1 MYRNVY
7 YKSRTREMI
16 VTTWDEEG
24 NRITKT
30 FPFNPYYYV
39 ETTGTPDAYS
49 IFKTPLKKKVFET
62 SYDRFQSTKDGA
74 IKRLFGNLPIE
85 QQFLIDEYFGQNE
98 QEDFTRF
105 ALRVGFID
113 IETYSPGGFPTPSKA
128 EDAINVITIYDSLI
142 KKFLTWGTKEFFESQ
157 PDEVYMYFPTERE
170 MLKNFLDYWSA
181 DYFDVISGWNSEF
194 FDIPYIINRIKKVL
208 GDEAAKRLSPYGD
221 IRNRM
226 IVNRFGRP
234 EEKWMIKGISL
245 MDYFEMYRTFT
256 MAKRESYKL
265 GYIAE
270 VELGETKL
278 DYKGKLSDL
287 ADKDWNRFVK
297 YNIQDVRLLPK
308 LEAKLQYL
316 MLARMLAYLGLTPM
330 EDALGTV
337 TVVTG
342 AIAIK
347 AREMGY
353 IIPTFTKG
361 DVRDYAGGYVREPV
375 RGLKPAIV
383 SFDANSLYPNTIVT
397 LNLSPETK
405 VARITANDQDGV
417 TILTQTNKEHTIP
430 REKFAQFIKSEN
442 LAVSKAGILFS
453 QKEKGICPIIIDKL
467 YSERV
472 SLKAALKTVKMQLV
486 DMPKDHPDYKKLV
499 LQREQLDTKQY
510 TVKILL
516 NRMYGYFQNKFSP
529 MADTD
534 LSSSI
539 TLTGQAVIKEAAN
552 IGERFIDNKIGSQH
566 KEPVVIYGDTDS
578 VYFTI
583 NEALQH
589 LGAKVHVDN
598 KVTPECYAI
607 CMEFEKYLNEEITKW
622 AQRSLNTRD
631 SRFAFKRETISDSAL
646 FIQKKRYIV
655 RVLDSEGVPC
665 DKIKYVGVNIV
676 SSATPGAVKPLIK
689 DIAKAMLH
697 DKVQTS
703 TDKKCKD
710 AYDKFKEMEVEKIAF
725 PRGITDMD
733 KWAINMK
740 GFTCP
745 KGTPIHVK
753 AAIYHNMLLDYF
765 KIDDRYEKIRSGER
779 IKFYYVKRNP
789 FGVSVI
795 GYKYDLPDEFKKAFK
810 VDTEKMFDKIVSA
823 SVEILYA
830 PVNWVYHN
838 PNNQFAANLVDLFS

>member
-1 MYRNVY
+1 MYRNIY
-7 YKSRTREMI
+7 YSSRSREMI

-24 NRITKT
+24 NRVTRHH
-30 FPFNPYYYV
+30 PFKPYYYV
-39 ETTGTPDAYS
+39 ETTGVPDAYS
-49 IFKTPLKKKVFET
+49 IFKTPLKKKSFDT
-62 SYDRFQSTKDGA
+62 SYDRYQSTKDGA
-74 IKRLFGNLPIE
+74 IKRLFGNVPIE
-85 QQFLIDEYFGQNE
+85 QQFLIDEYSGLNE
-98 QEDFTRF
+98 QENFSQF
-105 ALRVGFID
+105 PLRIGFLD
-113 IETYSPGGFPTPSKA
+113 IETFSPNGFPVPSKA
-128 EDAINVITIYDSLI
+128 EDPINVITIYDSLI
-142 KKFLTWGTKEFFESQ
+142 KKFITWGLEPYLDSL
-157 PDEVYMYFPTERE
+157 PDEIYVHCANERE
-170 MLKNFLDYWSA
+170 LLKKFLDYWSM

-194 FDIPYIINRIKKVL
+194 FDIPYIINRIKKIL
-208 GDEAAKRLSPYGD
+208 GEEEVKRLSPYND
-221 IRNRM
+221 IRNR
-226 IVNRFGRP
+226 IVVNRFGRP
-234 EEKWMIKGISL
+234 EEKWIIKGISC

-270 VELGETKL
+270 VELGESKI

-287 ADKDWNRFVK
+287 ATNDWKKFVR

-308 LEAKLQYL
+308 LETKLQYL
-316 MLARMLAYLGLTPM
+316 QLARMLAYLGLTPM

-347 AREMGY
+347 ARELGY

-361 DVRDYAGGYVREPV
+361 DVRDYAGGYVRDPE
-375 RGLKPAIV
+375 RGLKEAIV

-405 VARITANDQDGV
+405 VARITTKDQDGV
-417 TILTQTNKEHTIP
+417 TILTQSNKEHTIP
-430 REKFAQFIKSEN
+430 LNKFAQFVKSEQ
-442 LAVSKAGILFS
+442 LAISKAGILFS

-472 SLKAALKTVKMQLV
+472 AIKAAQKKIKMAMLPLK
-486 DMPKDHPDYKKLV
+486 KDDPEYKKLAF
-499 LQREQLDTKQY
+499 QQEQLDIKQY
-510 TVKILL
+510 TLKILL

-552 IGERFIDNKIGSQH
+552 IGHRFVKERIGT
-566 KEPVVIYGDTDS
+566 EPIIPVVVYGDTDS
-578 VYFTI
+578 VYFTLSEVVKHTNTKI
-583 NEALQH
+583 QI
-589 LGAKVHVDN
+589 DN
-598 KVTPECYAI
+598 KVTPETYAL
-607 CMEFEKYLNEEITKW
+607 CEQFEKYLNGEITKW
-622 AQRSLNTRD
+622 AVRSLNTQD
-631 SRFAFKRETISDSAL
+631 SRFVFKRESISDSAL

-655 RVLDSEGVPC
+655 RVLDSEGVPT

-689 DIAKAMLH
+689 DIAKAMLY
-697 DKVQTS
+697 DKVQSS
-703 TDKKCKD
+703 TDAKCKI
-710 AYDKFKEMEVEKIAF
+710 AYDEFKKLAVEQIAF

-753 AAIYHNMLLDYF
+753 AAIYHNMMLDYF
-765 KIDDRYEKIRSGER
+765 KISDRYEKIRSSDR

-789 FGVSVI
+789 FGIKVI
-795 GYKYDLPDEFKKAFK
+795 GYKYDLPDEFKKVFQI
-810 VDTEKMFDKIVSA
+810 DTEKMFDKIVSA
-823 SVEILYA
+823 SVEILYS
-830 PVNWVYHN
+830 PVNWVYSN
-838 PNNQFAANLVDLFS
+838 PNNQFKANLVELFS